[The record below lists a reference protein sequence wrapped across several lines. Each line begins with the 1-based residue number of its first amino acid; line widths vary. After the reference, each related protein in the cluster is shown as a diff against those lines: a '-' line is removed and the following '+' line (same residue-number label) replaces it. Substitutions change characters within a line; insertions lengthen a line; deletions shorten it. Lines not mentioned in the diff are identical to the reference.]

1 MSSHEINIK
10 DISNDNY
17 IVTKNNKSDVDNEID
32 IDQSIVLYVIILGLA
47 LFETV
52 FSKKRVE
59 NRKKWVNDLKVNTL
73 IEYSTARKKE
83 EFVMIISL

>member
-1 MSSHEINIK
+1 LSSHEINIK

-52 FSKKRVE
+52 SSKKCVE
-59 NRKKWVNDLKVNTL
+59 DRKKWVNDLKVNTL
-73 IEYSTARKKE
+73 IEYSAARKKE

>member
-1 MSSHEINIK
+1 MYSNEIKFK

-59 NRKKWVNDLKVNTL
+59 NRKKWVNDLKVNTF
-73 IEYSTARKKE
+73 IEYSAARKRRS
-83 EFVMIISL
+83 V

>member
-52 FSKKRVE
+52 SSKKCVE
-59 NRKKWVNDLKVNTL
+59 DRKKWVNDLKVNTL
-73 IEYSTARKKE
+73 IEYSAARKKE